1 MQLCK
6 LWNIRT
12 VNVVR
17 NRDNLNALVCEL
29 KEIGA
34 DEVFT
39 EEEMKEESKNKVSL
53 FHLILATMN
62 GISIGIQNHVYDNI
76 S

>member
-1 MQLCK
+1 M
-6 LWNIRT
+6 WNIRT

-17 NRDNLNALVCEL
+17 NRENLGALVREL

-39 EEEMKEESKNKVSL
+39 EEEMKKESKDRVS
-53 FHLILATMN
+53 FVR
-62 GISIGIQNHVYDNI
+62 SYFNHCKW
-76 S
+76 SS